1 MPASGF
7 YFSKIQ
13 LPLLCYMLFSSSL
26 FFSSCLNMGFDRL
39 LDLLIWFQLFIVY
52 VKKVKE
58 QLSSKTLL
66 II

>member
-1 MPASGF
+1 
-7 YFSKIQ
+7 
-13 LPLLCYMLFSSSL
+13 
-26 FFSSCLNMGFDRL
+26 MGFDRL